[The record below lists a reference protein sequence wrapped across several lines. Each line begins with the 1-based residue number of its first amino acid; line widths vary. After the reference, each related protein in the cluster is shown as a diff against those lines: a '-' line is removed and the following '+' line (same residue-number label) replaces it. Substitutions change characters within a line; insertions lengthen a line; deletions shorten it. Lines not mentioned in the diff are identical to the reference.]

1 MKVCECQMMVDVE
14 GLFAAEM
21 GWEEVPGI
29 EVGIPSFSSPLSSM
43 PSFQINQFI
52 SLIEGSTATPS
63 LPPCNVAAAAAVATA
78 EEPFPLLSKRWRGQS
93 KFGTKHYR
101 AGGPSSTDVE
111 RVSL

>member
-1 MKVCECQMMVDVE
+1 MKVCECQMMADVE

-43 PSFQINQFI
+43 PSFQIIQFI
-52 SLIEGSTATPS
+52 SLIEGSTATTRTHGGGG
-63 LPPCNVAAAAAVATA
+63 ATA
-78 EEPFPLLSKRWRGQS
+78 CGAPFPLLSTRWRGRRQFTHHS
-93 KFGTKHYR
+93 R
-101 AGGPSSTDVE
+101 AGGPISTDVE